1 MHALKCAH
9 CGAKFEHK
17 NPNVR
22 VCSEKCR
29 KARKRNQDIICKSG
43 RSRIGHMEKCRYC
56 GKQFMVA
63 GTTQA
68 FCSQKCRKAN
78 ENRLKRAQD
87 KTVPATCIICG
98 CGFLASKNS
107 KSKTCGAVCLTK
119 YKSALTS
126 ERELKRKLEGGASI
140 AGLFSMPCP
149 WATPGKLGPGPEG
162 SSWYSAQADP
172 MTMGVW
178 LTGNL
183 ETVRANE
190 VTHD

>member
-29 KARKRNQDIICKSG
+29 KARKRKQDIICKSG

-98 CGFLASKNS
+98 CGFLTSKNS
-107 KSKTCGAVCLTK
+107 KSKTCGAGCLTK

-126 ERELKRKLEGGASI
+126 ERELKRKLEAGASMM
-140 AGLFSMPCP
+140 GLFSMPCP
-149 WATPGKLGPGPEG
+149 WATGKLDTLPPGVKTWDCG
-162 SSWYSAQADP
+162 DMDP
-172 MTMGVW
+172 LTNRCEPGVW
-178 LTGNL
+178 VD
-183 ETVRANE
+183 VREIKECAA
-190 VTHD
+190 

>member
-1 MHALKCAH
+1 MHTLKCAH
-9 CGAKFEHK
+9 CGTKFEHK

-98 CGFLASKNS
+98 CGFLTSKNS
-107 KSKTCGAVCLTK
+107 KSKTCGPQCLTK

-126 ERELKRKLEGGASI
+126 ERELKRKLEAGASMM
-140 AGLFSMPCP
+140 GLFAIPCP
-149 WATPGKLGPGPEG
+149 WKTGKLDTMPPEVTTWDCG
-162 SSWYSAQADP
+162 QMDP
-172 MTMGVW
+172 LTNRMEAGVW
-178 LTGNL
+178 VD
-183 ETVRANE
+183 VRNISE
-190 VTHD
+190 VAA